1 MLMVLYLQTASL
13 ATLGGNSLAD
23 TVRRIIRKLGT
34 NSLWSHYSLKGRK
47 GKIPLIGLPI
57 VRLVISV
64 FHTMFLLLSMHN
76 IVQNKDY
83 VVFMTKYA

>member
-1 MLMVLYLQTASL
+1 MALYLQTASL

-57 VRLVISV
+57 VRLVISMYLTV
-64 FHTMFLLLSMHN
+64 LFYYYKVLRIQYSIKN
-76 IVQNKDY
+76 AY
-83 VVFMTKYA
+83 